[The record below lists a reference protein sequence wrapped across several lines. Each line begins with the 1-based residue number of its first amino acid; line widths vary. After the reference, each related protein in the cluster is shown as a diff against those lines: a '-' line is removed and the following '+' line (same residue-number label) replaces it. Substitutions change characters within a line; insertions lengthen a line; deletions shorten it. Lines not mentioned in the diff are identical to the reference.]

1 MPFRASILSGNK
13 MFRQD
18 KIIVGV
24 LTGLLYPV
32 FCFIIFYEIKS
43 LLLEKNMIPEGAFK
57 LQFLCIIS
65 VVTNVIPAGSY
76 VRAKKDQA
84 LKGIAGIT
92 LLIVAGIIIYFN
104 EGLLS
109 N

>member
-1 MPFRASILSGNK
+1 MRFHALIHSGNN

-18 KIIVGV
+18 KVFVGI
-24 LTGLLYPV
+24 LTGFLYPV
-32 FCFIIFYEIKS
+32 ISFIIFYEIKS
-43 LLLEKNMIPEGAFK
+43 LLLEKNMIPDGAFK

-76 VRAKKDQA
+76 SKAKKDQA

-92 LLIVAGIIIYFN
+92 LLLVAGIIIYFYK
-104 EGLLS
+104 GLVA

>member
-1 MPFRASILSGNK
+1 MPLPVSIHSGNK

-18 KIIVGV
+18 KIIIGV

-32 FCFIIFYEIKS
+32 MSFVIFYELKS
-43 LLLEKNMIPEGAFK
+43 LLLEKNMIPDGAFK

-65 VVTNVIPAGSY
+65 VVSNVLPAGSF
-76 VRAKKDQA
+76 VRAKKDES

-92 LLIVAGIIIYFN
+92 LLLVAGIIIYFYK
-104 EGLLS
+104 GLMS

>member
-1 MPFRASILSGNK
+1 

-32 FCFIIFYEIKS
+32 FCFILFYEIKS
-43 LLLEKNMIPEGAFK
+43 LLLEKNMIPYGSFK

-76 VRAKKDQA
+76 VRAKKDQS

-92 LLIVAGIIIYFN
+92 LLLVAGIIIYFY

-109 N
+109 S

>member
-1 MPFRASILSGNK
+1 MPFHESILSGNK

-32 FCFIIFYEIKS
+32 FCFILFYEIKS
-43 LLLEKNMIPEGAFK
+43 LLLEKNMIPYGSFK

-76 VRAKKDQA
+76 VRAKKDQS

-92 LLIVAGIIIYFN
+92 LLLVAGIIIYFY

-109 N
+109 S

>member
-1 MPFRASILSGNK
+1 

-18 KIIVGV
+18 KIIVGL
-24 LTGLLYPV
+24 LTGLIYPI
-32 FCFIIFYEIKS
+32 FCFILFYEIKS
-43 LLLEKNMIPEGAFK
+43 LLLEKNMIPDGAFK

-65 VVTNVIPAGSY
+65 VVANVIPAGSY
-76 VRAKKDQA
+76 VKAKKDQS